1 MAEIKLP
8 TLRKI
13 DPNKPK
19 KKKILLLSD
28 DLRVHSGIAT
38 VSREIVLNTVQEYD
52 WVQLGAAINHPDH
65 GKVFDISTSVAQE
78 TGVTDA
84 NVKIYAHNGYGN
96 PDVLREL
103 INMERPDAILHFTDP
118 RFWGWLYAMEHEVR
132 QMVPLMYYTI
142 WDDTPYPRYN
152 LTYYE
157 SCDLLMSIS
166 KQTHNIVKQVL
177 SKSDF
182 KYEDWQMTY
191 VPHGINHKVF
201 FPIDEN
207 HNQWDEFNKF
217 KSEIIPAGTEFVMFH
232 NARNIRRKHT
242 SDLIL
247 AWNEFM
253 NKVPDRS
260 KCMFILHTDPVDENG
275 TDLLAV
281 IEELAPNC
289 NIKFTPE
296 ILKNRVLSPKEL
308 NFLYNIASVTANIAS
323 NEGFGLGTA
332 ESVMAG
338 TPIIV
343 NVTGG
348 MQDQCGF
355 KNDVGE
361 YLTENDYNDE
371 MPTNAEGR
379 YTKHGNWAYP
389 VFPAVRTLQGSIPT
403 PYIFDDIADYKET
416 AKGIMYWFILNKDI
430 AKQYGLEGREY
441 FMSEQTGLSA
451 ENMGKRFIKD
461 INTMFANWKPRKRSE
476 LIKL

>member
-1 MAEIKLP
+1 MTELKLP

-38 VSREIVLNTVQEYD
+38 VSREIVLNTVEEYD
-52 WVQLGAAINHPDH
+52 WVQLGAALNHPDH
-65 GKVFDISTSVAQE
+65 GKVFDISASVTQE
-78 TGVTDA
+78 TGVQDA
-84 NVKIYAHNGYGN
+84 DVKIYAHNGYGN

-103 INMERPDAILHFTDP
+103 INIEQPDAILHFTDP
-118 RFWGWLYAMEHEVR
+118 RFWGWLYQMEHEVR
-132 QMVPLMYYTI
+132 QMVPLLYYTI

-157 SCDLLMSIS
+157 SCDLLMCIS

-182 KYEDWQMTY
+182 KFEDWQVTY
-191 VPHGINHKVF
+191 VPHGINHKTF
-201 FPIDEN
+201 FPITEEHADWKEYMDFKKSIVPEN
-207 HNQWDEFNKF
+207 VKY
-217 KSEIIPAGTEFVMFH
+217 VMFH

-247 AWNEFM
+247 AWKEFTD
-253 NKVPDRS
+253 KIEDKS
-260 KCMFILHTDPVDENG
+260 TCMFILHTDPVDENG
-275 TDLLAV
+275 TDLPAV
-281 IEELAPNC
+281 INELAPDC
-289 NIKFTPE
+289 NIKFTSDLIP
-296 ILKNRVLSPKEL
+296 KRVLSPKEL
-308 NFLYNIASVTANIAS
+308 NFLYNLSDVTANIAS

-355 KNDVGE
+355 KNNGV
-361 YLTENDYNDE
+361 YLTENDYTDE
-371 MPTNAEGR
+371 MPTNAEGTYR
-379 YTKHGNWAYP
+379 ECGEWAYP

-403 PYIFDDIADYKET
+403 PYIFDDIASYKDT
-416 AKGIMYWFILNKDI
+416 AEGIMYWFNKTQEERK
-430 AKQYGLEGREY
+430 AAGLLGREF
-441 FMSEQTGLSA
+441 FMSEGSGLSA
-451 ENMGKRFIKD
+451 ENMGKRFIQD
-461 INTMFANWKPRKRSE
+461 INTCLEKWTPRKRNE